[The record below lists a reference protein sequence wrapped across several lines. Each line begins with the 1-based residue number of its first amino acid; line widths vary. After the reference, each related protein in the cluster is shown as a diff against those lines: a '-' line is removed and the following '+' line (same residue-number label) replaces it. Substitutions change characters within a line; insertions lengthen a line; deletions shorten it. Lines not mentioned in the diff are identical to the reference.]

1 MTSTIR
7 YTLRPPRRPE
17 GFAKI
22 RLKPVT
28 TDETYEFGG
37 FTLEIGER
45 RLSHNG
51 EPVALAPKALDLLV
65 ALVRRAGRLISKQ
78 ELLDSV
84 WPESFVEEG
93 ILTVH
98 VSALRKALGD
108 TSRPPRYIE
117 TVARSGY
124 RFIASVTETAT
135 DRRVIP
141 GRWSIAV
148 LPSRSPA
155 GGGEGAPLIGLAITD
170 SLIDRLG
177 RFDPIVVRPT
187 GAVHTYRN
195 GTDDPAAVGRTL
207 RSDMVVDSSFER
219 MPDGVRLSARV
230 VRSED
235 GAALWQGEFADSGGT
250 AAAVAAADALASHFG
265 ATPHEAARPVLHKTD
280 VAPRL
285 SRTRPDVYELC
296 GRGRAHLLSA
306 SMFEVPK
313 AVEAFQAA
321 VALDPSYPPAHAG
334 LALAHC
340 ARAVM
345 RVAPLLDA
353 YRDARAAALRALAV
367 DDRSADAQVAL
378 GNVLIFAE
386 WDWPGGERCLR
397 RALEINPNHLQGQL
411 IYGRLLDALG
421 RSREALEIKLRA
433 FECDPLSPLVHVQI
447 ALCYWNQRRY
457 DDAIEWANKALA
469 LDPKHLLAREFLAGA
484 YLKKDDI
491 PRYLAEVAQHAACA
505 GVAPET
511 LEPVLNAY
519 AAGGRAGA
527 IHSLRQLS
535 GNLNAPAAAVAQF
548 AGMAGELDTAFG
560 LLDRAILDRDPILI
574 ELAVGPQWDS
584 LRGDPRFEQCVARMG
599 LRVPTA

>member
-1 MTSTIR
+1 VATH
-7 YTLRPPRRPE
+7 
-17 GFAKI
+17 
-22 RLKPVT
+22 
-28 TDETYEFGG
+28 ETYAFGP
-37 FTLEIGER
+37 FTLEVEER
-45 RLSHNG
+45 RLSQSG
-51 EPVALAPKALDLLV
+51 GAVVLAPKALDLLV

-93 ILTVH
+93 ILSVH

-108 TSRPPRYIE
+108 TGRPLRYIE

-124 RFIASVTETAT
+124 RFIAPVTEPTT

-148 LPSRSPA
+148 LPSRAPA

-177 RFDPIVVRPT
+177 RFDPVVVRPT
-187 GAVHTYRN
+187 GAVHSYRHR
-195 GTDDPAAVGRTL
+195 TDDPAAVGRML
-207 RSDMVVDSSFER
+207 QSDAVVDSSFEQ
-219 MPDGVRLSARV
+219 MPDGVRLSARL

-250 AAAVAAADALASHFG
+250 AAAVAAADALASHLG
-265 ATPHEAARPVLHKTD
+265 ATPHEAAGHVSNKEA
-280 VAPRL
+280 VGSGA

-306 SMFEVPK
+306 SMFEVPN

-345 RVAPLLDA
+345 RVAPLLEA
-353 YRDARAAALRALAV
+353 YHDARTAALRALAV

-421 RSREALEIKLRA
+421 RPNEALEMKLRA

-491 PRYLAEVAQHAACA
+491 HRYLAEMTEHAACA
-505 GVAPET
+505 GVAPEA
-511 LEPVLNAY
+511 LEPLVKAY
-519 AAGGRAGA
+519 AAGGQVGA
-527 IHSLRQLS
+527 FHRLQQLS
-535 GNLNAPAAAVAQF
+535 GNLNVPAAVVALF
-548 AGMAGELDTAFG
+548 AGMAGELDTAFVQ
-560 LLDRAILDRDPILI
+560 LDRAILDRDPILM

-584 LRGDPRFEQCVARMG
+584 LRADPRFEQCVARMG
-599 LRVPTA
+599 LRVPTV

>member
-1 MTSTIR
+1 MAT
-7 YTLRPPRRPE
+7 Y
-17 GFAKI
+17 
-22 RLKPVT
+22 
-28 TDETYEFGG
+28 ETYAFGR
-37 FTLEIGER
+37 FTLEVGER
-45 RLSHNG
+45 RLSQSG
-51 EPVALAPKALDLLV
+51 EAVALAPKALDLLV

-78 ELLDSV
+78 ELLDRV

-108 TSRPPRYIE
+108 NSRPPRYIE

-124 RFIASVTETAT
+124 RFIAPVTEHAT

-195 GTDDPAAVGRTL
+195 GADDPAAVGRTL
-207 RSDMVVDSSFER
+207 QSDVVVDSSFER
-219 MPDGVRLSARV
+219 LPDGVRLSARL

-235 GAALWQGEFADSGGT
+235 GAALWQGEFADSGGS
-250 AAAVAAADALASHFG
+250 AAATAAADALASHLG
-265 ATPHEAARPVLHKTD
+265 ATPHDAVASVSARGV
-280 VAPRL
+280 VSSGV

-345 RVAPLLDA
+345 RVAPLLEA
-353 YRDARAAALRALAV
+353 YRDARTAALRALAV

-378 GNVLIFAE
+378 GNVLVFAE

-421 RSREALEIKLRA
+421 RSKEALEMKLRA

-457 DDAIEWANKALA
+457 DDAIEWASKALA

-484 YLKKDDI
+484 YLQKDDI
-491 PRYLAEVAQHAACA
+491 PRYLAEMTEHAACA
-505 GVAPET
+505 GVAPES
-511 LEPVLNAY
+511 LEPLLKAY
-519 AAGGRAGA
+519 AAGGQVGA
-527 IHSLRQLS
+527 FHRLQQLS
-535 GNLNAPAAAVAQF
+535 GNLNVPAAVVALF
-548 AGMAGELDTAFG
+548 AGMAGEFDTAFVQ
-560 LLDRAILDRDPILI
+560 LDRAILDRDPILI

-584 LRGDPRFEQCVARMG
+584 LRGDPRFDQCVARMG
-599 LRVPTA
+599 LRVPTV

>member
-1 MTSTIR
+1 MATH
-7 YTLRPPRRPE
+7 
-17 GFAKI
+17 
-22 RLKPVT
+22 
-28 TDETYEFGG
+28 ETYLFGG
-37 FTLEIGER
+37 FILETGER
-45 RLSHNG
+45 RLSHDG
-51 EPVALAPKALDLLV
+51 EHVALAPKAFDLLV

-108 TSRPPRYIE
+108 HSRPPRYIE

-124 RFIASVTETAT
+124 RFIAPVTEHAT

-177 RFDPIVVRPT
+177 RFDPVVVRPT
-187 GAVHTYRN
+187 GAVHSYRN
-195 GTDDPAAVGRTL
+195 GADDSAALGRTL
-207 RSDMVVDSSFER
+207 QSDAVVESSFER
-219 MPDGVRLSARV
+219 MPDGVRLSARL

-250 AAAVAAADALASHFG
+250 AAAVAAADALASHLG
-265 ATPHEAARPVLHKTD
+265 ATPHGAAGQGSDETTVAARI
-280 VAPRL
+280 

-321 VALDPSYPPAHAG
+321 VALDPSYAPAHAG

-345 RVAPLLDA
+345 RVAPPLEA

-378 GNVLIFAE
+378 GDVLIFAE

-397 RALEINPNHLQGQL
+397 RALEINPNHLQGRL

-421 RSREALEIKLRA
+421 RSMEALEMKLRA

-491 PRYLAEVAQHAACA
+491 PRYVAEVIRHGECA
-505 GVAPET
+505 GVAPES
-511 LEPVLNAY
+511 LEPLVNAY

-535 GNLNAPAAAVAQF
+535 SNLNAPAAAVALF
-548 AGMAGELDTAFG
+548 AGMAGEPDTAFA
-560 LLDRAILDRDPILI
+560 LLDRAILERDPILV

-584 LRGDPRFEQCVARMG
+584 LRADPRFEQCVARMG
-599 LRVPTA
+599 LRVPAV

>member
-1 MTSTIR
+1 
-7 YTLRPPRRPE
+7 
-17 GFAKI
+17 
-22 RLKPVT
+22 
-28 TDETYEFGG
+28 
-37 FTLEIGER
+37 
-45 RLSHNG
+45 
-51 EPVALAPKALDLLV
+51 
-65 ALVRRAGRLISKQ
+65 
-78 ELLDSV
+78 
-84 WPESFVEEG
+84 
-93 ILTVH
+93 
-98 VSALRKALGD
+98 
-108 TSRPPRYIE
+108 
-117 TVARSGY
+117 
-124 RFIASVTETAT
+124 
-135 DRRVIP
+135 
-141 GRWSIAV
+141 
-148 LPSRSPA
+148 
-155 GGGEGAPLIGLAITD
+155 
-170 SLIDRLG
+170 
-177 RFDPIVVRPT
+177 
-187 GAVHTYRN
+187 
-195 GTDDPAAVGRTL
+195 
-207 RSDMVVDSSFER
+207 
-219 MPDGVRLSARV
+219 
-230 VRSED
+230 
-235 GAALWQGEFADSGGT
+235 
-250 AAAVAAADALASHFG
+250 
-265 ATPHEAARPVLHKTD
+265 
-280 VAPRL
+280 
-285 SRTRPDVYELC
+285 VYELC

-397 RALEINPNHLQGQL
+397 RALEVNPNHLQGQL

-421 RSREALEIKLRA
+421 RSREALEMKLRA

-491 PRYLAEVAQHAACA
+491 PRYLAEVTEHAACA
-505 GVAPET
+505 GVAPES
-511 LEPVLNAY
+511 LEPLLNAY
-519 AAGGRAGA
+519 AAGGLAGA

-535 GNLNAPAAAVAQF
+535 SNLNAPAAAVAQF
-548 AGMAGELDTAFG
+548 AGMAGELDTAFV
-560 LLDRAILDRDPILI
+560 LLDRAILDRDPILM

>member
-1 MTSTIR
+1 MSTH
-7 YTLRPPRRPE
+7 
-17 GFAKI
+17 
-22 RLKPVT
+22 
-28 TDETYEFGG
+28 ETYEFGG
-37 FTLEIGER
+37 FTLESRGAASVSDGE
-45 RLSHNG
+45 H
-51 EPVALAPKALDLLV
+51 VALAPKAFDLLV
-65 ALVRRAGRLISKQ
+65 AFVRRAGRLLSKQ

-124 RFIASVTETAT
+124 RFIAPVTEHAT

-148 LPSRSPA
+148 LPSRAPS

-177 RFDPIVVRPT
+177 RFDPVVVRPT
-187 GAVHTYRN
+187 GAVHSYRN
-195 GTDDPAAVGRTL
+195 HTDDPAAVGRTL
-207 RSDMVVDSSFER
+207 QSDAVVDSSFEQ
-219 MPDGVRLSARV
+219 MPDGVRLSARL

-250 AAAVAAADALASHFG
+250 AAAVAAADALASHLG
-265 ATPHEAARPVLHKTD
+265 ATPHDAAATVSHKGG
-280 VAPRL
+280 VWSGV

-345 RVAPLLDA
+345 RVAPPLEA
-353 YRDARAAALRALAV
+353 YRDARTSALRALAV

-421 RSREALEIKLRA
+421 RSREALEMKLRA

-457 DDAIEWANKALA
+457 DDAVEWANKALA
-469 LDPKHLLAREFLAGA
+469 LDPKHLVAREFLAGA

-491 PRYLAEVAQHAACA
+491 PRYLAEVTQHAACA
-505 GVAPET
+505 GVAPES

-519 AAGGRAGA
+519 AAGGRTGA
-527 IHSLRQLS
+527 IYSLRQLS
-535 GNLNAPAAAVAQF
+535 SNLNAPAAAMALF
-548 AGMAGELDTAFG
+548 AGMAGELDTAFE

-584 LRGDPRFEQCVARMG
+584 LRSDPRFEQCVARMG
-599 LRVPTA
+599 LRVPTV

>member
-1 MTSTIR
+1 MATH
-7 YTLRPPRRPE
+7 
-17 GFAKI
+17 
-22 RLKPVT
+22 
-28 TDETYEFGG
+28 ETYGFGG
-37 FTLEIGER
+37 FILEIGER
-45 RLSHNG
+45 RLTHDG
-51 EPVALAPKALDLLV
+51 EHLALAPKAFDLLV

-93 ILTVH
+93 ILAVH

-124 RFIASVTETAT
+124 RFIAPVTEHAT

-148 LPSRSPA
+148 LPSRAPA

-177 RFDPIVVRPT
+177 RFDPVVVRPT
-187 GAVHTYRN
+187 GAVHSYRN
-195 GTDDPAAVGRTL
+195 HANDPAAVGRTL
-207 RSDMVVDSSFER
+207 QSDAVVDSSFEQ
-219 MPDGVRLSARV
+219 MPDGVRLSARL

-250 AAAVAAADALASHFG
+250 AAAVAAADALASHLG
-265 ATPHEAARPVLHKTD
+265 ATLHDAVASVSHEGGVSSG
-280 VAPRL
+280 V

-345 RVAPLLDA
+345 RLAPPLDA
-353 YRDARAAALRALAV
+353 YRDARSCGTARA
-367 DDRSADAQVAL
+367 RR
-378 GNVLIFAE
+378 GRPIGRR
-386 WDWPGGERCLR
+386 PGG
-397 RALEINPNHLQGQL
+397 
-411 IYGRLLDALG
+411 
-421 RSREALEIKLRA
+421 SRQRP
-433 FECDPLSPLVHVQI
+433 D
-447 ALCYWNQRRY
+447 LC
-457 DDAIEWANKALA
+457 
-469 LDPKHLLAREFLAGA
+469 
-484 YLKKDDI
+484 
-491 PRYLAEVAQHAACA
+491 
-505 GVAPET
+505 
-511 LEPVLNAY
+511 
-519 AAGGRAGA
+519 
-527 IHSLRQLS
+527 
-535 GNLNAPAAAVAQF
+535 
-548 AGMAGELDTAFG
+548 
-560 LLDRAILDRDPILI
+560 
-574 ELAVGPQWDS
+574 
-584 LRGDPRFEQCVARMG
+584 
-599 LRVPTA
+599 

>member
-1 MTSTIR
+1 
-7 YTLRPPRRPE
+7 
-17 GFAKI
+17 
-22 RLKPVT
+22 
-28 TDETYEFGG
+28 
-37 FTLEIGER
+37 
-45 RLSHNG
+45 
-51 EPVALAPKALDLLV
+51 
-65 ALVRRAGRLISKQ
+65 
-78 ELLDSV
+78 
-84 WPESFVEEG
+84 
-93 ILTVH
+93 
-98 VSALRKALGD
+98 
-108 TSRPPRYIE
+108 
-117 TVARSGY
+117 
-124 RFIASVTETAT
+124 
-135 DRRVIP
+135 
-141 GRWSIAV
+141 
-148 LPSRSPA
+148 
-155 GGGEGAPLIGLAITD
+155 
-170 SLIDRLG
+170 
-177 RFDPIVVRPT
+177 
-187 GAVHTYRN
+187 
-195 GTDDPAAVGRTL
+195 
-207 RSDMVVDSSFER
+207 MVVDSSFER
-219 MPDGVRLSARV
+219 MPDGVRLSARL

-250 AAAVAAADALASHFG
+250 AAAVAAADALASHLG
-265 ATPHEAARPVLHKTD
+265 ATPHEARRQRFFTRAD
-280 VAPRL
+280 VCARL

-345 RVAPLLDA
+345 RVAPLLEA
-353 YRDARAAALRALAV
+353 YRDARTAALRALAV

-421 RSREALEIKLRA
+421 RSQEALEMKLRA

-491 PRYLAEVAQHAACA
+491 PRYLAEMTEHAACA

-511 LEPVLNAY
+511 LEPLLKAY
-519 AAGGRAGA
+519 AAGGQVGA
-527 IHSLRQLS
+527 ISQ
-535 GNLNAPAAAVAQF
+535 PP
-548 AGMAGELDTAFG
+548 T
-560 LLDRAILDRDPILI
+560 I
-574 ELAVGPQWDS
+574 VG
-584 LRGDPRFEQCVARMG
+584 
-599 LRVPTA
+599 